1 MALGMKVSEI
11 RSGGQSGIDE
21 SGIKAA
27 LAYGIPAG
35 ITFPRGW
42 LYNDAQGHPHWNKV
56 AFMQRFDGIERI
68 QIPRIEFDVAQA
80 LHQDE
85 PEPEV
90 KSYNPGRD
98 SVMLGVIAGDIIAS
112 PYFHAEPESPRFELF
127 APTRRGYGQNAVNIH
142 PSPTNNSSLSLV
154 VGQWLSSDQD
164 HSETV
169 LRRMV
174 SALNLDHYT
183 SNNIAAAASVTGL
196 YASKYRGKRSFQD
209 CGPCYGKGSGE
220 GEGSR
225 GRRPGSIHG
234 FPWTKQERDSLCH
247 GPGLRL

>member
-1 MALGMKVSEI
+1 MKVSEI

-85 PEPEV
+85 PAPDV

-112 PYFHAEPESPRFELF
+112 RISMPNLR
-127 APTRRGYGQNAVNIH
+127 APG
-142 PSPTNNSSLSLV
+142 
-154 VGQWLSSDQD
+154 
-164 HSETV
+164 
-169 LRRMV
+169 
-174 SALNLDHYT
+174 
-183 SNNIAAAASVTGL
+183 SNCL
-196 YASKYRGKRSFQD
+196 HRL
-209 CGPCYGKGSGE
+209 GE
-220 GEGSR
+220 GMARMQSTYIHH
-225 GRRPGSIHG
+225 RRTTHP
-234 FPWTKQERDSLCH
+234 
-247 GPGLRL
+247 